1 MLSFGDV
8 MIEERRDGEE
18 LLCQVGLLCE
28 DVMHLLEQLVL
39 FLLPD
44 YLEAVLL

>member
-1 MLSFGDV
+1 
-8 MIEERRDGEE
+8 MIEERRDSEE
-18 LLCQVGLLCE
+18 LLCQVGLLGE

-44 YLEAVLL
+44 CLEAVLL